1 MTNIDTILK
10 SINEKFNQLEERLK
24 LLEQSE
30 NSGNNAA
37 SSLKNAVRVTG
48 TLETPKINKVDLS
61 SFKLVEVYN
70 DIPSL
75 LANSAIE
82 VTLTAESYRGNT
94 NGEIF
99 LENSGNGN
107 YWVIAKDDIIYWLLP
122 KDNLK
127 INIHKLKTI
136 KSLFRFQG
144 EKPEDAVEFTLV
156 KPAKVSLMPNGQ
168 QWKLEKPGVLYL
180 GNGTQSTKLQ
190 SELELTNQERER
202 LQSLLGQLRQE
213 HQQLQPQLEQFHQ
226 EYQQLQSQLKQSRQK
241 SQRFESQLQQL
252 VEQVSHL
259 HGQLEH
265 QFEQFTQERSLLQS
279 QFLERQDALYRANE
293 ERFLQIQLQME
304 FLIRTE
310 VAKIEQNLKTN
321 YKNDSLE
328 NGDDTLLQREMSV
341 GYQDILTTASASQ
354 NTPVNQHLS
363 EQVDW
368 EAFDRADVSEIATQ
382 QESQISIDD
391 LLEDAASNPE
401 PALATDTD
409 YRETSKPNS
418 VPWQT
423 AQPIHT
429 LTSHTEAVRAIAI
442 SPDSRILASASFD
455 KTIKIWNLKTGEAIG
470 SLTGRPKLN
479 AIAISP
485 DGQMIIGG
493 GDDSTIKIWNL
504 ATAEST
510 ALTGHSDWIRCI
522 AISPD
527 GQTLASGSRDETIKI
542 WNLQTRSVLRTLT
555 GHDGTVLAIAISPDR
570 QTLAS
575 GSADKTIKLWNL
587 QTGQLLHTL
596 TQHSDLIW
604 SVTISPD
611 GQTLASGSRDNTIKL
626 WNMNTGELQ
635 NIFVGHSEG
644 VWSVTISPDGQT
656 LASGSG
662 DKTIKL
668 WKLVTGELLCTL
680 TEHSNE
686 VYGVAFS
693 PADNSLSQGIDS
705 MLVSSSR
712 DNTIKIWKN

>member
-1 MTNIDTILK
+1 MTNIDTILERI
-10 SINEKFNQLEERLK
+10 SENFNQLEERLK

-30 NSGNNAA
+30 NSGNNAT
-37 SSLKNAVRVTG
+37 SLKNAVQVTG
-48 TLETPKINKVDLS
+48 SLEIPKINRVDLS
-61 SFKLVEVYN
+61 VFKLVEIYN
-70 DIPSL
+70 DVPQV
-75 LANSAIE
+75 LANSAVE
-82 VTLTAESYRGNT
+82 VSFTAESYRGNT

-99 LENSGNGN
+99 LEKSGKGN
-107 YWVIAKDDIIYWLLP
+107 YWVIAKDDLTYWLLP
-122 KDNLK
+122 KGNLK
-127 INIHKLKTI
+127 INFHKLKTI
-136 KSLFRFQG
+136 ISLFKFQG

-156 KPAKVSLMPNGQ
+156 KPAQVTIMPNGL
-168 QWKLEKPGVLYL
+168 QWKLKKTGVLYL

-213 HQQLQPQLEQFHQ
+213 HQQLQPLLEQFHQ

-304 FLIRTE
+304 FLIITE
-310 VAKIEQNLKTN
+310 VAKIEQNLNTN

-328 NGDDTLLQREMSV
+328 NGDDTLRQRELSV
-341 GYQDILTTASASQ
+341 GYQDILTTESASQ
-354 NTPVNQHLS
+354 NTPLNQHLS
-363 EQVDW
+363 EQIDW

-423 AQPIHT
+423 AQLIHT
-429 LTSHTEAVRAIAI
+429 LTSHTDAVRAIAI

-470 SLTGRPKLN
+470 NLTGKSKLN

-555 GHDGTVLAIAISPDR
+555 GHDGTVLAIAISPDG

-626 WNMNTGELQ
+626 WNMNTGELH
-635 NIFVGHSEG
+635 NTFLGHSEA
-644 VWSVTISPDGQT
+644 VWSVDISPDGQT
-656 LASGSG
+656 LVSGSG

-668 WKLVTGELLCTL
+668 WKLITGELLCTL

-686 VYGVAFS
+686 VYDVAFS
-693 PADNSLSQGIDS
+693 PADNSLSQSVGSI
-705 MLVSSSR
+705 LVSSSR
-712 DNTIKIWKN
+712 DNTIKIWKS

>member
-1 MTNIDTILK
+1 MTNIDTLLK
-10 SINEKFNQLEERLK
+10 SIIEKINQLEERLK

-30 NSGNNAA
+30 KSGNNAA

-48 TLETPKINKVDLS
+48 ALETPKINRVELS
-61 SFKLVEVYN
+61 VFKLVEIYN
-70 DIPSL
+70 DVPQV
-75 LANSAIE
+75 LANSAVE
-82 VTLTAESYRGNT
+82 VSLTAESYRGNT

-99 LENSGNGN
+99 LEKSANGN
-107 YWVIAKDDIIYWLLP
+107 YWVIAKDDLTYWLLP

-127 INIHKLKTI
+127 INIHRLKTI

-144 EKPEDAVEFTLV
+144 EKPEDAVESTLV

-190 SELELTNQERER
+190 SEQELTNQEREQ

-213 HQQLQPQLEQFHQ
+213 HQQLERQLEQFHQ

-241 SQRFESQLQQL
+241 SQGFESQLQQL
-252 VEQVSHL
+252 FQQVSHL
-259 HGQLEH
+259 QEQLDH
-265 QFEQFTQERSLLQS
+265 QFEQFTQERLLLQS
-279 QFLERQDALYRANE
+279 QFLELQDALYRRNE
-293 ERFLQIQLQME
+293 ERLLQIQLQME

-310 VAKIEQNLKTN
+310 VAKIEQNVKTN

-341 GYQDILTTASASQ
+341 GYQDILTTESESQ
-354 NTPVNQHLS
+354 NTPLNQHLS

-391 LLEDAASNPE
+391 LLEHAASNPE

-409 YRETSKPNS
+409 YRETSKRNS

-423 AQPIHT
+423 AELIHT
-429 LTSHTEAVRAIAI
+429 LTGHTDVVRSIAI

-470 SLTGRPKLN
+470 SLTGRSKLC

-522 AISPD
+522 TISPD

-555 GHDGTVLAIAISPDR
+555 GHDGTVLAIAISPDG

-587 QTGQLLHTL
+587 HTGQLLHTL

-644 VWSVTISPDGQT
+644 VWSVAISPDGQT

-686 VYGVAFS
+686 VYDVAFS
-693 PADNSLSQGIDS
+693 SADNSLSQSVGSI
-705 MLVSSSR
+705 LVSSSR
-712 DNTIKIWKN
+712 DNTIKIWKS